1 VRGRKALAALCA
13 AALQDQTAI
22 LGGHTGPEAVRLGTT
37 TIVRLK
43 SALGH
48 SYRFSV
54 SNKRVRLSALW
65 KSVKKSGQWTVVGGQ
80 LKADSSL
87 STDH

>member
-1 VRGRKALAALCA
+1 MRGRKALAALGA
-13 AALQDQTAI
+13 AALQDQTAV
-22 LGGHTGPEAVRLGTT
+22 LGGHTGSEAMRLGTAA
-37 TIVRLK
+37 IVRLK

-65 KSVKKSGQWTVVGGQ
+65 KSVKNSGQGSVARSGRAGQ
-80 LKADSSL
+80 FS
-87 STDH
+87 